1 MSEGYFKFLSKIV
14 SLMNTSYSSHI
25 RSIGKTQFYMQ
36 HFLSICLFI
45 FLVILSACSSKVVS
59 SKGSSVNLGGKS
71 SHKKIDKIYEDD
83 LTQYLPKYKKLNELA
98 DTLNIPKGG
107 EKKVFLS
114 EGPMQVNKKLDA
126 ILDTI
131 AIKNKS
137 VRYAN
142 GFRIQIYVGN
152 DRKAADDAKI
162 YTYQTY
168 PEIFPYLS
176 YQQPIYKVKVGD
188 FLNRMDAE
196 RYFVTIKEYFPS
208 AMILPDRVE
217 IKRGIL
223 VK

>member
-1 MSEGYFKFLSKIV
+1 
-14 SLMNTSYSSHI
+14 
-25 RSIGKTQFYMQ
+25 MQ
-36 HFLSICLFI
+36 RFLSICLYI

-59 SKGSSVNLGGKS
+59 SKGSSSGASNSKT
-71 SHKKIDKIYEDD
+71 SHKKLDKIYEED
-83 LTQYLPKYKKLNELA
+83 LSEYLPKYKKLNEA
-98 DTLNIPKGG
+98 GDTLSDDKNKSKKGYLT
-107 EKKVFLS
+107 EQ
-114 EGPMQVNKKLDA
+114 PMHINKKLDA

-131 AIKNKS
+131 SVRNKG

-176 YQQPIYKVKVGD
+176 YQQPIYKVKIGD

-196 RYFVTIKEYFPS
+196 RYFVNIKESYPS